1 MTEWI
6 LVNNTVVRECDV
18 RRIEV
23 DVVSGFGIFYNMTMH
38 DGKVLRVAAGK
49 PGSAWCH
56 AIMSAAASA
65 AASQTASHHDESEDE
80 GEEDV
85 S

>member
-6 LVNNTVVRECDV
+6 LVNNTVIRECDV

-23 DVVSGFGIFYNMTMH
+23 DVVSGFGVFYNITMH

-49 PGSAWCH
+49 PGAAWCH
-56 AIMSAAASA
+56 AIMSAAAA
-65 AASQTASHHDESEDE
+65 AASQAVSHHDESEDE
-80 GEEDV
+80 GEDV